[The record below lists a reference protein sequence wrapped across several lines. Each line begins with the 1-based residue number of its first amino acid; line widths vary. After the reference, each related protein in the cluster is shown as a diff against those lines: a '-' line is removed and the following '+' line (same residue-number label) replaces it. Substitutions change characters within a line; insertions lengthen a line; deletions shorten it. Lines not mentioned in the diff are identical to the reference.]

1 MFNRRTPSNPFN
13 PFCLLLTLM
22 NGAPALIACL
32 FGVFISLHDQLQS
45 ELFLLSVI
53 SINNLDHSEVV
64 GSKHG
69 GSDDWMPA

>member
-1 MFNRRTPSNPFN
+1 
-13 PFCLLLTLM
+13 M

-32 FGVFISLHDQLQS
+32 FGAFISLHDQLQS

-64 GSKHG
+64 GSKLG